1 MSPVGMALETGAAIF
16 FSLHLFLAVSAADPV
31 RFRGQESHCKEAEMK
46 TPIVRETRRAGQKQT
61 EAHRRQVSL
70 VARSLLAL
78 PERRS
83 GWDERTRTEFR
94 RAA

>member
-1 MSPVGMALETGAAIF
+1 MRTPV
-16 FSLHLFLAVSAADPV
+16 
-31 RFRGQESHCKEAEMK
+31 
-46 TPIVRETRRAGQKQT
+46 VRETRRAGQRSVDQ
-61 EAHRRQVSL
+61 HRRQVALVTRSL
-70 VARSLLAL
+70 VAL